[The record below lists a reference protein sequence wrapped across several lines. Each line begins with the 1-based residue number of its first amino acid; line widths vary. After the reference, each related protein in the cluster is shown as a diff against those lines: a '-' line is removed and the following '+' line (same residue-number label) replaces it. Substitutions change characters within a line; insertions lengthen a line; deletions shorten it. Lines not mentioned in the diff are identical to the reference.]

1 MRFDD
6 AEPLTVVLVR
16 HGETP
21 LTVGKAYSGS
31 GVPGPGLTAHGRVQ
45 AAQAADLIVR
55 IGRTVWPD
63 LPHPSGLVASPMVR
77 TQETAASIGR
87 RLGLPVVVDPAFA
100 ECDFGEWEGLAGEE
114 IDARWSGDF
123 RRWYADP
130 AFRSPGGESLED
142 VGSRVRGGLAR
153 LLAGGVDRTVVVVSH
168 AIAIR
173 AVVGTTL
180 GAPSSAWSSV
190 RIPAA
195 SVSILRM
202 WQDGAREIV
211 VVGMPTDV

>member
-45 AAQAADLIVR
+45 AAHAADLVFR

-63 LPHPSGLVASPMVR
+63 LPHPSELTASPMVR
-77 TQETAASIGR
+77 TQETAGAVSR
-87 RLGLPVVVDPAFA
+87 RLGLLVAVEPAFA
-100 ECDFGEWEGLAGEE
+100 ECDFGEWEGRSGAE
-114 IDARWSGDF
+114 IDARWPGDL

-130 AFRSPGGESLED
+130 AFRAPGGESLED
-142 VGSRVRGGLAR
+142 VGSRVHGGLVR
-153 LLAGGVDRTVVVVSH
+153 LLADGVDRTVVVVSH
-168 AIAIR
+168 TIAIR
-173 AVVGTTL
+173 AAVGTTL
-180 GAPSSAWSSV
+180 GAPPSGWSSV

-195 SVSILRM
+195 SVTVLRM
-202 WQDGAREIV
+202 WQDGGREV
-211 VVGMPTDV
+211 VVAGMPTDS